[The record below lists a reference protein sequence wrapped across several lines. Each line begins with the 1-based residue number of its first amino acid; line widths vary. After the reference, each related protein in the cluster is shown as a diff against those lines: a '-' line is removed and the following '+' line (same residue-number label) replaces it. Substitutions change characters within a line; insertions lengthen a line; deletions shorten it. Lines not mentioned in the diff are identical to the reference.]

1 MRPPTEV
8 ERLAVFLAAMVV
20 VRLLLGRPT
29 PDRYVRAG
37 RYRIPIQ
44 PAFPNSDRLFVGDRD
59 ATTATY
65 RARYG
70 ANNAREN

>member
-8 ERLAVFLAAMVV
+8 ERLAVFLAAMTVT
-20 VRLLLGRPT
+20 RLLLGR
-29 PDRYVRAG
+29 RARPPAYPCDSRG
-37 RYRIPIQ
+37 RPIEDGINGWLD
-44 PAFPNSDRLFVGDRD
+44 PEPIYD
-59 ATTATY
+59 Y